1 MSLGIVVRSS
11 MVTTR
16 KMVARDANGHMVDL
30 SHDMKEAIATI
41 IYNERERE
49 HTKYMCLTMCSN

>member
-1 MSLGIVVRSS
+1 

-41 IYNERERE
+41 IYNERERAYKIHVLDHVFE
-49 HTKYMCLTMCSN
+49 LIQ

>member
-1 MSLGIVVRSS
+1 

-30 SHDMKEAIATI
+30 SHDMEAIATI

-49 HTKYMCLTMCSN
+49 RAYKIHVLDHVFELIQ